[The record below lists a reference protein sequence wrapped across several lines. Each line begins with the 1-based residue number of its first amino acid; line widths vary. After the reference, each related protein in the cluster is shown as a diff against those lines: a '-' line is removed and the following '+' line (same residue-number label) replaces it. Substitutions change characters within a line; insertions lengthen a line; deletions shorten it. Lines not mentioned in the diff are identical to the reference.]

1 VAALRD
7 PQADQR
13 CLAALAAA
21 VALHALI
28 ALSAARGA
36 PGAREP
42 PALRAR
48 SVIDFELER
57 PRPLPVPVAAAV
69 PERAAQVQPATSTA
83 RRAAPAA
90 SSKAAARAPPA
101 LQSPPQ
107 AESALAAS
115 PEPELAEP
123 VDFTSNDFVIGARS
137 IYAGRPSGADA
148 TKADTPSPAFAAEA
162 SDRSRRASVLGSDE
176 WQCPF
181 PQEANDD
188 QIDHAV
194 VSLRVDVD
202 ANGGVRQLAIVEDP
216 GHGFAREALHCARS
230 KHWSPALDRA
240 GNPSAG
246 TLTVH
251 IRFER

>member
-1 VAALRD
+1 M
-7 PQADQR
+7 
-13 CLAALAAA
+13 
-21 VALHALI
+21 
-28 ALSAARGA
+28 
-36 PGAREP
+36 
-42 PALRAR
+42 
-48 SVIDFELER
+48 
-57 PRPLPVPVAAAV
+57 
-69 PERAAQVQPATSTA
+69 
-83 RRAAPAA
+83 
-90 SSKAAARAPPA
+90 
-101 LQSPPQ
+101 
-107 AESALAAS
+107 
-115 PEPELAEP
+115 
-123 VDFTSNDFVIGARS
+123 
-137 IYAGRPSGADA
+137 
-148 TKADTPSPAFAAEA
+148 
-162 SDRSRRASVLGSDE
+162 LGSDE